1 MPRRSSPLVR
11 PLAVIFRKRT
21 IANPKERMMSDEGGA
36 AEAPVRNERV
46 RGRTLQDP
54 FLNALRRD
62 HVPVSVFLVNGTR
75 LQGKIESFDQ
85 YVVLLRSSVTQMIYK
100 HAISTISPSRQVRLY
115 RIEDEIPTEAPP
127 RKRAASSSSAPAPDP
142 GDSGASESESDRDRR
157 DRSSSAGYDA

>member
-1 MPRRSSPLVR
+1 
-11 PLAVIFRKRT
+11 
-21 IANPKERMMSDEGGA
+21 MSDEGSA
-36 AEAPVRNERV
+36 DDAVDAPVRSERV

-85 YVVLLRSSVTQMIYK
+85 YVVLLRNTVTQMIYK

-115 RIEDEIPTEAPP
+115 RMEDEVATDAP
-127 RKRAASSSSAPAPDP
+127 RKTQGSASFAENRDQVSRASHRSSSSKHD
-142 GDSGASESESDRDRR
+142 GREVDS
-157 DRSSSAGYDA
+157 